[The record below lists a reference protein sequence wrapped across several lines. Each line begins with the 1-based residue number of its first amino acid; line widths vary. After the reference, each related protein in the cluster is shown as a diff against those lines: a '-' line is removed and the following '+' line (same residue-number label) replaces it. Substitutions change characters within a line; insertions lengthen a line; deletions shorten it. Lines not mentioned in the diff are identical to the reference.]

1 LIESPETLETMGE
14 AARRFVENW
23 VSPSAVA
30 QAYEELFEELEAS
43 TRGGSR

>member
-1 LIESPETLETMGE
+1 MGE

-30 QAYEELFEELEAS
+30 HAYEELFEELEA
-43 TRGGSR
+43 RRGGGSR